1 MLDPI
6 CVYKTP
12 CGWCSKFDKE
22 CDRKIGHSQEK
33 PIDIPLIY
41 ARCFG
46 CINYPSETNGLCKK
60 CNPRNGYAEFESIK
74 ENRE

>member
-1 MLDPI
+1 MFDPT

-22 CDRKIGHSQEK
+22 CNGKIGHFQGK

-41 ARCFG
+41 AKCFS
-46 CINYPSETNGLCKK
+46 CINYPSETNGLCKG
-60 CNPRNGYAEFESIK
+60 CSPRNGYANYENIK
-74 ENRE
+74 EYKE